1 MGCCCTCVYL
11 SQVQCETYEE
21 HNEKDLVQVKEIN
34 GKVLKKIHYYDNK
47 HDVIILKSNDG
58 EFYTVRIIQM
68 GCDKLIPMYLDNG
81 EYILYD
87 YDTLVEIMK
96 KKYHDDMRE
105 KIRKEVREEFSKTEL
120 LLP

>member
-47 HDVIILKSNDG
+47 HDVIILKSDSG
-58 EFYTVRIIQM
+58 EFYTARILQM
-68 GCDKLIPMYLDNG
+68 GCEKLIPLYLDSG

-87 YDTLVEIMK
+87 YENFIEKMR
-96 KKYHDDMRE
+96 KKYYEEMRNQIRDE
-105 KIRKEVREEFSKTEL
+105 FRKEFDL

>member
-11 SQVQCETYEE
+11 SQVQCESYEE
-21 HNEKDLVQVKEIN
+21 HDENDLVQVKEIN

-47 HDVIILKSNDG
+47 HDVIILKSNSG
-58 EFYTVRIIQM
+58 EFYTARIIQM

-105 KIRKEVREEFSKTEL
+105 KIRNEVREEFSKTEL